1 MSSANYFWKSFL
13 SGLKLICQI
22 PYHFQT
28 IIVNSLGC
36 KTDLK
41 STFMLFVGRVF
52 FFFFFKKYAF
62 HFKLAVKLP
71 SFSIVLFK
79 LACIYRISICFIEF
93 PNFSCFHIYLCILQI
108 CKHNKK
114 IQTNRSLL
122 LQFIAFSNQI
132 KST

>member
-28 IIVNSLGC
+28 IIVHSLGC

-41 STFMLFVGRVF
+41 STFMLFVGHF
-52 FFFFFKKYAF
+52 FFFFFPKKYAF
-62 HFKLAVKLP
+62 HFKLVVKLP

-93 PNFSCFHIYLCILQI
+93 PTCSCFYICLCIIQI

-114 IQTNRSLL
+114 IQTNQNLL
-122 LQFIAFSNQI
+122 LQFIAFNKQK